1 MQYIVAL
8 SAALVLNAVANL
20 CMKMGMKGVEAGG
33 GLLAGG
39 AVGAVR
45 TVLTTPV
52 LLGGL
57 ICFGLNAFLYMF
69 ALQSKTLKI
78 SLAYPLMVGGGYAII
93 ALVAALAPNL
103 RERLTAGQWVG
114 VGLIMV
120 GVIVV
125 ATLTPAEG

>member
-1 MQYIVAL
+1 
-8 SAALVLNAVANL
+8 
-20 CMKMGMKGVEAGG
+20 
-33 GLLAGG
+33 LLAGG